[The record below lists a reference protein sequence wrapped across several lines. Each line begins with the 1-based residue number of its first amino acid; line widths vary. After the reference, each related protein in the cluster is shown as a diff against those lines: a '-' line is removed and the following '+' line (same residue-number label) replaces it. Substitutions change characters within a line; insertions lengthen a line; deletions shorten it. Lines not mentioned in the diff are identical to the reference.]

1 MASNTTQGI
10 QSRTIWEPSTTKPM
24 ATVSKITVTSA
35 PSAPSAPSRPIDQI
49 VDAYRHRY
57 ASYLASTFHISVE
70 AANLEANYQL
80 RPRRRSEASESD
92 VYRV

>member
-1 MASNTTQGI
+1 MASNTVSGN
-10 QSRTIWEPSTTKPM
+10 QSRTIWEPSATKPM

-35 PSAPSAPSRPIDQI
+35 SSAPPRPIDQI
-49 VDAYRHRY
+49 TDAYRRRY

-70 AANLEANYQL
+70 AANLEADYQL
-80 RPRRRSEASESD
+80 QPRRRSEASESE